1 MNRDVRRKS
10 RKPGLKRM
18 KREEKGVWESV
29 TRLLG
34 NMVVQFERR

>member
-1 MNRDVRRKS
+1 M
-10 RKPGLKRM
+10 KREGGRG

-34 NMVVQFERR
+34 DKVVQFEHR